1 MFLIDDAQNPY
12 TDPWRSSLS
21 HRLAR
26 LKRGDFRVAYFY
38 EHPDNSTFRYRVYN
52 MIQALETAGSRISA
66 SYFGLDDL
74 QFEDIIIDNS
84 DAAVVCR
91 ARYSDAINRFIAKAR
106 NKKRRV
112 FCDIDD
118 LIFDTRYA
126 HLIIN
131 TLDQDLAHPNLWDFW
146 FGYIA
151 RLGATLRLCDHAIV
165 TNEFLAKCL
174 REFNPMPVSVIPNF
188 LNLEQIAI
196 SDEIYGQKC
205 ANAFARDNKIHV
217 GYFSGTPTHTRDF
230 ALAADALATVFRED
244 QRLVLRGVGYFQL
257 PPVLGFLA
265 QEGRVE
271 IHAFR
276 DFISLQKLVG
286 STEINLVPLQ
296 DNVFTNC
303 KSELKYFEAGVVGT
317 ISIASPTFTFR
328 KAIVDG
334 VNGYLAH
341 TFDWAD
347 RIGRATD
354 QLANYQ
360 AMAQESRAH
369 SRQRY
374 HWSEQVKAIE
384 ETLTGPSSLNGELR

>member
-1 MFLIDDAQNPY
+1 MFLINDGPVPY
-12 TDPWRSSLS
+12 VDPWRHNLS
-21 HRLAR
+21 HRLSR
-26 LKRGDFRVAYFY
+26 LKQGAWRIAYFY
-38 EHPDNSTFRYRVYN
+38 ERPDNSTFRYRVYN
-52 MIQALETAGSRISA
+52 MIQALNAAGSAISA
-66 SYFGLDDL
+66 SYFFLDDL
-74 QFEDIIIDNS
+74 RFEDLIIDS
-84 DAAVVCR
+84 CDAVVVCR
-91 ARYSDAINRFIAKAR
+91 ARYSDAINRFVSKAR
-106 NKKRRV
+106 GRNKRV
-112 FCDIDD
+112 FYDVDD

-126 HLIIN
+126 HLIVN
-131 TLDQDLAHPNLWDFW
+131 TLDQDLTQPQIWDFW
-146 FGYIA
+146 FGYIG
-151 RLGATLRLCDHAIV
+151 RLGGTLRLCDHAIV
-165 TNEFLAKCL
+165 TNEFLAKRLC
-174 REFNPMPVSVIPNF
+174 EFNPMPVSVIPNF

-196 SDEIYGQKC
+196 SDEIYSQKC
-205 ANAFARDNKIHV
+205 ANDFARDDKIHV

-276 DFISLQKLVG
+276 DFVSLQKLMG

-328 KAIVDG
+328 KAIRDG

-341 TFDWAD
+341 TFDWAN
-347 RIGRATD
+347 RIGRAAD
-354 QLANYQ
+354 QLPNYRS
-360 AMAQESRAH
+360 MAEQSRTH

-374 HWSEQVKAIE
+374 HWSEHVKAIE
-384 ETLTGPSSLNGELR
+384 ETLTGSVSLN